1 MDTKEFL
8 LNSTQILDR
17 FKEIAP
23 GTFRH
28 CQNVAQLC
36 EPLSK
41 ELSLNSDTL
50 MLAAVFHDIGKCLSP
65 ENFVE
70 NQTTGVNPH
79 DTLDPMISFQF
90 ISRHLSD
97 SVFKLTQ
104 LNAPI
109 DVIKIVSEH
118 HGNSTI
124 KSIYVKAKEL
134 YKGSSVEDHYKYRS
148 TKPTSLEAC
157 VLMCCDIVESACRAL
172 NNSGKL
178 KDYKGSVDKLI
189 NGLIEDEQ
197 LDILSLGQLRVIK
210 RILTSEIS
218 NIYHKRIDYEEDTVK
233 QD

>member
-1 MDTKEFL
+1 M
-8 LNSTQILDR
+8 
-17 FKEIAP
+17 
-23 GTFRH
+23 
-28 CQNVAQLC
+28 V
-36 EPLSK
+36 
-41 ELSLNSDTL
+41 
-50 MLAAVFHDIGKCLSP
+50 
-65 ENFVE
+65 
-70 NQTTGVNPH
+70 
-79 DTLDPMISFQF
+79 SFQF

-97 SVFKLTQ
+97 SVFKLVQ

-124 KSIYVKAKEL
+124 KSIYAKAKEM

-148 TKPTSLEAC
+148 TKPTSLESC

-178 KDYKGSVDKLI
+178 KDYKATVDKLI

-197 LDILSLGQLRVIK
+197 LDILSLGQLRIIK

-218 NIYHKRIDYEEDTVK
+218 NIYHKRIDYEEETSK